1 MGTSKSVAINL
12 KCVFKV
18 CDDRIERDQV
28 EALLEV
34 MVQGTKLKSIKMN
47 FSDVYQYEN
56 SLVVDARR
64 TGVAFIIDEAD
75 E

>member
-1 MGTSKSVAINL
+1 ML
-12 KCVFKV
+12 K
-18 CDDRIERDQV
+18 
-28 EALLEV
+28 V

-47 FSDVYQYEN
+47 FSDVCQYEN

>member
-1 MGTSKSVAINL
+1 M
-12 KCVFKV
+12 

-34 MVQGTKLKSIKMN
+34 MVQGTKLKSIKMY
-47 FSDVYQYEN
+47 FSDVCQYEN